1 MLRSAWQGAR
11 VDAGRLLS
19 AHLICAEDL
28 PEVDAASSPLL
39 PRDAGIAV
47 AAAVVEGEGDAAA
60 AGRTM
65 VVRLASST
73 TAMAPMARSEPLRS
87 EEEGWGIEGWAK
99 GDVVGDDVG
108 GVDLLEE
115 APSAGWWLCG
125 GPSDGRAAAAHSVT
139 PRWRQAD
146 LSGRK
151 NASEE
156 GQPIANLE
164 QDPSLYEA
172 TVRDRHRKCVAGVRR
187 GNAAG
192 RPG

>member
-1 MLRSAWQGAR
+1 M
-11 VDAGRLLS
+11 
-19 AHLICAEDL
+19 
-28 PEVDAASSPLL
+28 
-39 PRDAGIAV
+39 AV

-60 AGRTM
+60 AGRTT

-73 TAMAPMARSEPLRS
+73 TAMAPMARREPLRS
-87 EEEGWGIEGWAK
+87 EEKGWRIEGWAK